1 MSWQFVILLLLLFSV
16 GAGAVISALDSREG
30 DKDGIKD
37 RTSRVKSDKTI

>member
-16 GAGAVISALDSREG
+16 GAGAVISALDFQEG

-37 RTSRVKSDKTI
+37 RTSRCKSDKAV